1 MGKTKGKRFADKQTS
16 RELKKH
22 SKQQRQNLKEI
33 NSSSLNKNEPIVKK
47 HKTKNIILNIIT
59 LICIILIVF
68 SSYQIIMWIVEN
80 KTTNAILE
88 DIHSQ
93 VLITKEDITIDNVN
107 VSKLNYDFKNLLE
120 TNKNTVGF
128 INVPNTNINYPV
140 VQYTD
145 NDYYLTHSFDNS
157 SNSAGWIF
165 ADYNNSC
172 DNSDSN
178 IVIYGHNR
186 KDKSMFGSLK
196 NVLNSDWYSNEEN
209 LYINFST
216 LNETH
221 VYKVFSTFIC
231 NDNNV
236 NSYIKT
242 SFSTNEEFKSYI
254 EKLKDSSSHDFN
266 TNLDDTS
273 QIITLYTC
281 YGLNNQRLLVCA
293 KLVA

>member
-1 MGKTKGKRFADKQTS
+1 MEKTKGKRFADKQTS
-16 RELKKH
+16 RELKKLT
-22 SKQQRQNLKEI
+22 KQQRHDIKKI
-33 NSSSLNKNEPIVKK
+33 NNNSLDKNEPTIKK
-47 HKTKNIILNIIT
+47 LRNKNIILDIIT
-59 LICIILIVF
+59 FICIILIIF
-68 SSYQIIMWIVEN
+68 SSYQIIMWAIEN
-80 KTTNAILE
+80 HSNNELLENIQNQVSITEE
-88 DIHSQ
+88 DIN
-93 VLITKEDITIDNVN
+93 IDGTNI
-107 VSKLNYDFKNLLE
+107 SKLNYDFQSLLS
-120 TNKNTVGF
+120 TNQNTVGW

-165 ADYNNSC
+165 ADYNNNCNS
-172 DNSDSN
+172 SDSN

-196 NVLNSDWYSNEEN
+196 NVLQSNWYSNEEN

-216 LNETH
+216 LDETH
-221 VYKVFSTFIC
+221 IYKIFSTFVC
-231 NDNNV
+231 NDTDI

-242 SFSTNEEFKSYI
+242 NFSSNEEFSSYLQN
-254 EKLKDSSSHDFN
+254 LKNTSSHDFD
-266 TNLDDTS
+266 TNLNDTE

-293 KLVA
+293 KLIK